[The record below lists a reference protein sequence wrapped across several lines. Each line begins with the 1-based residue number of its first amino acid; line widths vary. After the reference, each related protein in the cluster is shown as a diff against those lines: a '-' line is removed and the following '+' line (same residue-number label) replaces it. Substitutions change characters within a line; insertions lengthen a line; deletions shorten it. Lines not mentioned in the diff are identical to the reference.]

1 MTKVSVVIPVF
12 NRQEKTAR
20 AVASVLAQDVAE
32 LEVVVVDDGSETPFT
47 LAEVDDRVRIIR
59 HPENRG
65 AAAARNTAIRE
76 AAGEWLAFLDS
87 DDVWLPGKLA
97 RQLDFAEADAAG
109 NGARPP
115 ACYAT
120 GFVLGNPATGKRRRL
135 IPIESGSAS
144 DFAAACWFCPGS
156 TMLMHRDTARAI
168 GPIDTTLPRLED
180 LDWFLRFGLIGGR
193 LKVAPFIGADI
204 EVGHKPDPAK
214 LDIAAAALRR
224 KWLAPGRGER
234 LPAGAGRKLA
244 AYLQLEQASARLAA
258 GHYAGFAWHLARS
271 ILLAPRARLHLRP
284 WWRES
289 RPGLSLDPS
298 IRRDRFRR

>member
-12 NRQEKTAR
+12 NRQEKAER
-20 AVASVLAQDVAE
+20 AVASALAQDVAD
-32 LEVVVVDDGSETPFT
+32 LEVVVVDDGSEKPFA
-47 LAEVDDRVRIIR
+47 LPGADGRVRIIR
-59 HPENRG
+59 HAENRG

-76 AAGEWLAFLDS
+76 AVGAWLAFLDS

-97 RQLDFAEADAAG
+97 RQLAFAEADSAG
-109 NGARPP
+109 SEGLP

-120 GFVLGNPATGKRRRL
+120 GFVLSNPATGARRTL
-135 IPIESGSAS
+135 IPIESGLVG

-193 LKVAPFIGADI
+193 LKVAGLIGADI
-204 EVGHKPDPAK
+204 EVGHKPDPAR
-214 LDIAAAALRR
+214 LDAAAAALRR

-234 LPAGAGRKLA
+234 LPADAGRRLD

-258 GHYAGFAWHLARS
+258 GRYAGFAGHLARS
-271 ILLAPRARLHLRP
+271 FLLAPRTRLHLRP
-284 WWRES
+284 WWRQA
-289 RPGLSLDPS
+289 
-298 IRRDRFRR
+298 DRS